1 MIIIAQILILRMI
14 LIAMKQLFCALF
26 LFVMASPALAG
37 EGYWTDLSG
46 KIAFVL
52 TDAEKIY
59 AEGNAKRAKKAVQH
73 AYFGI
78 FESSK
83 MEAAMRKTIGA
94 KHTYL
99 VEKKFGEMRKAI
111 KREVS
116 TEELHT
122 IAEDL
127 RKDLARDAA
136 VLDKAG
142 VSKDVFA
149 VNQ

>member
-1 MIIIAQILILRMI
+1 MIIIAMKKLLCAFILLVSISPVF
-14 LIAMKQLFCALF
+14 AES
-26 LFVMASPALAG
+26 ASADKAYWSGVSG
-37 EGYWTDLSG
+37 E
-46 KIAFVL
+46 IAFVL
-52 TDAEKIY
+52 SDAEKIY

-83 MEAAMRKTIGA
+83 MEAAMRKTISA

-99 VEKKFGEMRKAI
+99 VERKFGHMRKAI
-111 KREVS
+111 KKGVS
-116 TEELHT
+116 AAELHA

-127 RKDLARDAA
+127 RNDLARDAKL
-136 VLDKAG
+136 LDEAG
-142 VSKDVFA
+142 VSKEVFA